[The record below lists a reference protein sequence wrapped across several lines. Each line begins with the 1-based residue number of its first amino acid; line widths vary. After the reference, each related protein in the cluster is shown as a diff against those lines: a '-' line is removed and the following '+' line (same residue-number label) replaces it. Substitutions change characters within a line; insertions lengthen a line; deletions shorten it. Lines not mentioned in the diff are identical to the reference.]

1 MPPPVG
7 EFPVFV
13 MILVLKFFLASKIPK
28 QLNEVGKCQIFRTR
42 PGMQYKCLLQFFGLF
57 LSYLLMH
64 MYNNLLLM
72 LYVRS
77 MLLYKYTYQSNDIH
91 ILIFT
96 QSLFMHLFLSVHESY
111 FFYEKK
117 KVQLN
122 CQLLD
127 CQFMGRKDSYCELST
142 V

>member
-1 MPPPVG
+1 MRQENVRY
-7 EFPVFV
+7 FV
-13 MILVLKFFLASKIPK
+13 
-28 QLNEVGKCQIFRTR
+28 

-77 MLLYKYTYQSNDIH
+77 MLLYKYTCQSNDIH

-127 CQFMGRKDSYCELST
+127 CQFMGRKDSYCELSPVWLQYDHPSYIESIHGTT
-142 V
+142 VWKCYSEITLQMQ